1 MFEVL
6 KYFFKNFINN
16 FINNNSHHN
25 LKDINKSV
33 DNRGAGGFSLFGNAS
48 GNYEEINIEK
58 SPGLGDLWA
67 YNVFNRINVS
77 EFLKRKNIDKDIK
90 ECFEHKLKNKV
101 NKELLT
107 DKLLEE
113 ILKQAIDDV
122 KNEKWPLPP
131 QKTILDYT
139 I

>member
-16 FINNNSHHN
+16 NSHHN
-25 LKDINKSV
+25 SKNINKSV

-48 GNYEEINIEK
+48 GNYEEINIER
-58 SPGLGDLWA
+58 SSGLGDLWA
-67 YNVFNRINVS
+67 YNVFNRINAS
-77 EFLKRKNIDKDIK
+77 NFLKRKNIIDKRLK
-90 ECFEHKLKNKV
+90 ECFEHKLKNKT

-122 KNEKWPLPP
+122 KNGKWPLPP